1 MASKDKLL
9 LVGVAVVFNRD
20 NRGKPRWFVIR
31 QTADGEWELPKMA
44 VRRGES
50 SVRSVIRAMGEQG
63 GMKVKVLEEVGRSGG
78 ALTVNGKVVSQRYLY
93 YLMLEKGGGEVL
105 GFEQYDW
112 LDYPKAVR
120 KLVTKRDKQMLMTAR
135 DMVKEMEKKK
145 KK

>member
-78 ALTVNGKVVSQRYLY
+78 AVTVNGKVVSQRYLY

-145 KK
+145 K